1 MRQLSLLLAVVLAVP
16 FALAAGLG
24 AKAAEAQPR
33 TLDGK
38 AIFMAQKCNMCHGV
52 PAAGIE
58 ATTKSEKVKGPD
70 LDALEHDADLLVRYL
85 RKQAEIDGEQHV
97 RAFTGTDEE
106 LGALVA
112 WLQKQKK

>member
-1 MRQLSLLLAVVLAVP
+1 MRNLSALLACVLALP
-16 FALAAGLG
+16 FVMAAGIG
-24 AKAAEAQPR
+24 SAAAEAQPR

-52 PAAGIE
+52 PAAGIV
-58 ATTKSEKVKGPD
+58 ATSKSDKVKGPD
-70 LDALEHDADLLVRYL
+70 LNALEHDADLLAKYL
-85 RKQAEIDGEQHV
+85 RKRAEIDGEQHV

-106 LGALVA
+106 LGALIA